1 MMTVNPRKRI
11 TIKQVLLH
19 PWLQD
24 RELRE
29 TVDTLLSKENDENV
43 APQNI
48 SSNTQCKNEQ
58 HHNLI
63 KRARLHL

>member
-43 APQNI
+43 APHNI
-48 SSNTQCKNEQ
+48 SSNTQYNNEQ

>member
-24 RELRE
+24 RELRD
-29 TVDTLLSKENDENV
+29 TADTLLSKERNDEN
-43 APQNI
+43 I
-48 SSNTQCKNEQ
+48 SNNVQCKSEPYQ
-58 HHNLI
+58 GLI
-63 KRARLHL
+63 KRARLEI

>member
-29 TVDTLLSKENDENV
+29 TVDILLSKENDENV
-43 APQNI
+43 APKNI
-48 SSNTQCKNEQ
+48 STSIRYEQ
-58 HHNLI
+58 NLM
-63 KRARLHL
+63 KRPRLDF

>member
-1 MMTVNPRKRI
+1 MMTVNPKKRI

-29 TVDTLLSKENDENV
+29 NIDMILSKENDENI
-43 APQNI
+43 PPESI
-48 SSNTQCKNEQ
+48 SSNIQYKNEQ
-58 HHNLI
+58 YQNLI
-63 KRARLHL
+63 KRARLEI

>member
-1 MMTVNPRKRI
+1 MMTVNPKKRI

-29 TVDTLLSKENDENV
+29 TVDMLLSKENDENE
-43 APQNI
+43 APKNI
-48 SSNTQCKNEQ
+48 STNIQYKQ
-58 HHNLI
+58 NLM
-63 KRARLHL
+63 KRPRLDL

>member
-1 MMTVNPRKRI
+1 MMTVNPKKRI

-29 TVDTLLSKENDENV
+29 SIDMILSKENDENI
-43 APQNI
+43 PLESITSNI
-48 SSNTQCKNEQ
+48 QCKNEQ
-58 HHNLI
+58 YHNLI
-63 KRARLHL
+63 KRARLEI

>member
-29 TVDTLLSKENDENV
+29 TVDTLLSKENDENL

-48 SSNTQCKNEQ
+48 STNTQYKNEQ
-58 HHNLI
+58 HQNLI

>member
-1 MMTVNPRKRI
+1 MMTVNPKKRI

-29 TVDTLLSKENDENV
+29 SIDMILSKENDENI
-43 APQNI
+43 PPENI
-48 SSNTQCKNEQ
+48 SSNIQCKNEQ
-58 HHNLI
+58 YQNLI
-63 KRARLHL
+63 KRARLEI